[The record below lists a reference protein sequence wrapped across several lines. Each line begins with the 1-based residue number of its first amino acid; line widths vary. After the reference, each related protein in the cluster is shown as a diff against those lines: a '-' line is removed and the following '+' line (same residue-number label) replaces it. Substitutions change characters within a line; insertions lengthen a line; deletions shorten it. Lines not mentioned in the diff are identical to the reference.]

1 MLWVPV
7 TIGAALAQTARNAL
21 QSGLTATV
29 GTLGAT
35 LVRFLFA
42 IPFAGLAWAVAVWGL
57 GQGVPP
63 SSAGF
68 AIWLLVGAVAQIA
81 ATALMLQAM
90 HRSGFAVAYAY
101 IKTEPVLLA
110 LGGWVLLGDML
121 PAQAWVGIV
130 LATVGVT
137 WAALPRGYQRVSGA
151 DAAPMLLGVAGGALF
166 GLSSLAFRAAILEL
180 PGTVPWMAALHTML
194 FSVSVQSALLLVWLW
209 FVYRRAIGAIGNA
222 WRPSLG
228 AGFAGMLATF
238 LWFTGFALTAA
249 ANVRTLA
256 LIEMPIAALLNR
268 RVSGRHLGV
277 REWAGMG
284 LVLAGILLL
293 VQAVV

>member
-1 MLWVPV
+1 MLWIPV
-7 TIGAALAQTARNAL
+7 TIGAALAQIARNAL

-42 IPFAGLAWAVAVWGL
+42 IPFAALAWAVAVWGL
-57 GQGVPP
+57 GQAIPP
-63 SSAGF
+63 FSAAF
-68 AIWLLVGAVAQIA
+68 AGWLLVGAVAQIA

-110 LGGWVLLGDML
+110 LGGWVLLGDVL
-121 PAQAWVGIV
+121 PAQAWAGIV

-137 WAALPRGYQRVSGA
+137 WAALPRGDK
-151 DAAPMLLGVAGGALF
+151 DAARAGVAPVLLGVTGGALF

-180 PGTVPWMAALHTML
+180 PGTGAWMAALHTML
-194 FSVSVQSALLLVWLW
+194 FSVSIQSALLLVWLW
-209 FVYRRAIGAIGNA
+209 LADRKAIAAVCRA
-222 WRPSLG
+222 WRPSVG

-268 RVSGRHLGV
+268 RVSGRHLGA